1 MDIAT
6 FLIKTPGKAGGF
18 ISDFDKVKQ
27 GQSFFKSLNCTACHT
42 VGPGSDLIQPEGI
55 LGPLPTLI
63 ELAGKEDQGCLNQKP
78 TGSWPWF
85 GMDDSQRKALTG
97 ALAQVGKPSKS
108 APEDRIAARMSL
120 LNCYACHS
128 RDGVGG
134 VDKERDAHFL
144 TAEPAMGPEGRLPPH
159 LDPREPN
166 SILHGSGKCW
176 AREPRSAPTCS
187 LACQPMV
194 LLILRVWPMTLLLLT
209 K

>member
-42 VGPGSDLIQPEGI
+42 VGPGSDLD
-55 LGPLPTLI
+55 PTRRYPWSI
-63 ELAGKEDQGCLNQKP
+63 ADPYRRLAGKEDQGCLNEKP

-108 APEDRIAARMSL
+108 APEDRIAADVPVEL
-120 LNCYACHS
+120 LCLHS
-128 RDGVGG
+128 RDGVGAWI
-134 VDKERDAHFL
+134 R
-144 TAEPAMGPEGRLPPH
+144 T
-159 LDPREPN
+159 
-166 SILHGSGKCW
+166 
-176 AREPRSAPTCS
+176 
-187 LACQPMV
+187 
-194 LLILRVWPMTLLLLT
+194 
-209 K
+209 

>member
-1 MDIAT
+1 M
-6 FLIKTPGKAGGF
+6 
-18 ISDFDKVKQ
+18 
-27 GQSFFKSLNCTACHT
+27 
-42 VGPGSDLIQPEGI
+42 
-55 LGPLPTLI
+55 PTLK

-97 ALAQVGKPSKS
+97 ALAQVGKSSES

-144 TAEPAMGPEGRLPPH
+144 TAEPAMGPEGRCLPTWIV
-159 LDPREPN
+159 RGN
-166 SILHGSGKCW
+166 SIYGSGSLGKGTKV
-176 AREPRSAPTCS
+176 PSAI
-187 LACQPMV
+187 ACQPMV
-194 LLILRVWPMTLLLLT
+194 LLILQVWPMTLLLLT